1 MSSKKNLNQ
10 ARMTITNGINLSLKI
25 PINGRLLRFPI
36 LKCKTKINGEV
47 LNSLTNGTKLT
58 HKMLVIGQLL
68 KKTTN
73 RINKIKKIGE
83 SGINKIN
90 GMNLIQLTMVIG
102 PM

>member
-10 ARMTITNGINLSLKI
+10 ARMTITNGINLNQKI

-58 HKMLVIGQLL
+58 HKMLVIGHLL

-83 SGINKIN
+83 SGMNKIN